1 MVLVGPVALG
11 SPAEPVALVVSESP
25 VVPESRGVPA
35 VLESRAVRVVLESP
49 AVAEQAHV
57 LEAERAPSRAG
68 VAAPTK

>member
-1 MVLVGPVALG
+1 VVLVGPVALG

-35 VLESRAVRVVLESP
+35 ALESRAVRVVLESP

-57 LEAERAPSRAG
+57 LEAERAPSRPG